1 VLCDP
6 RSDVYDNES
15 MMLHDVTLDPADDPA
30 IPYAL
35 QGSAAR

>member
-1 VLCDP
+1 
-6 RSDVYDNES
+6 

>member
-1 VLCDP
+1 
-6 RSDVYDNES
+6 

-35 QGSAAR
+35 HGSAAR